1 MELTKNVLICVE
13 QDIMLTALKF
23 RLEKQGYN
31 VNHVKNVKEVKEAV
45 LSLELDL
52 IITDLQMEGASAVD
66 IVKWSKKKNNG
77 KVSPFLVMATLDDN
91 GDVLKAAL
99 DNGADDFIMKP
110 FKPVELYFR
119 INRLVPSLDV

>member
-1 MELTKNVLICVE
+1 
-13 QDIMLTALKF
+13 MLTALKF

-31 VNHVKNVKEVKEAV
+31 VNHVRNVKEVKEAV
-45 LSLELDL
+45 LNLELDL

-66 IVKWSKKKNNG
+66 IVKWSKKKNKG
-77 KVSPFLVMATLDDN
+77 SVSPFLVMATLDDN
-91 GDVLKAAL
+91 GDTLKKAL

>member
-1 MELTKNVLICVE
+1 
-13 QDIMLTALKF
+13 MLTALKF

-31 VNHVKNVKEVKEAV
+31 VIHVKNVKEVKEAV

-52 IITDLQMEGASAVD
+52 IITDLQMKGASAVD
-66 IVKWSKKKNNG
+66 IVKWSKKKNKG
-77 KVSPFLVMATLDDN
+77 AVSPFLVMATLDDN
-91 GDVLKAAL
+91 GDTLMKAL